1 MNDNNIKRCA
11 VVTGGSRGIGRAI
24 CIELAKQGNDI
35 CVVYAGND
43 QAASETVSLCL
54 EANKDITALSI
65 KCDVSDEAAVKS
77 MFETVISEFGRV
89 DILVNNAGVTC
100 DDLLA
105 RMSCDEF
112 DKVININL
120 RGTFICCQAV
130 TRIMMKQRYGR
141 IVNISSIVGVHGN
154 AGQVNYSASKAG
166 VIGLTKSIA
175 KELASRNVTA
185 NAVAP
190 GFIATD
196 MTDAMT
202 DAAKEATLAQIP
214 LKRVGLPEDV
224 AKAVAFLSGEDSS
237 YITGQVLMVDGGMG
251 C

>member
-1 MNDNNIKRCA
+1 
-11 VVTGGSRGIGRAI
+11 
-24 CIELAKQGNDI
+24 
-35 CVVYAGND
+35 
-43 QAASETVSLCL
+43 
-54 EANKDITALSI
+54 
-65 KCDVSDEAAVKS
+65 
-77 MFETVISEFGRV
+77 
-89 DILVNNAGVTC
+89 
-100 DDLLA
+100 
-105 RMSCDEF
+105 
-112 DKVININL
+112 
-120 RGTFICCQAV
+120 
-130 TRIMMKQRYGR
+130 MMKQRYGR
-141 IVNISSIVGVHGN
+141 IVNISSIVGLHGN

>member
-1 MNDNNIKRCA
+1 MSEQNIKRCA

-24 CIELAKQGNDI
+24 CLELAKMGNNLCI
-35 CVVYAGND
+35 VFAGNEK
-43 QAASETVSLCL
+43 AAIETANLCIA
-54 EANKDITALSI
+54 ANPDIKAITF
-65 KCDVSDEAAVKS
+65 KCDVSDEEEVKALFDKA
-77 MFETVISEFGRV
+77 MAEFGRV

-100 DDLLA
+100 DNLLA
-105 RMSCDEF
+105 RMTLDEF
-112 DKVININL
+112 DKVINTNL
-120 RGTFICCQAV
+120 RGAFICSQAV

-166 VIGLTKSIA
+166 LIGLTKSIA
-175 KELASRNVTA
+175 KELASRNVTS

-196 MTDAMT
+196 MTQAMS
-202 DAAKEATLAQIP
+202 DQAKEATLAQIP
-214 LKRVGLPEDV
+214 MKKVGSPEDV
-224 AKAVAFLSGEDSS
+224 AKAVAFLSSEDSS